1 MNKIALELEGV
12 NLEDVVSFNKHH
24 RFQTDYDWVNL
35 YVLQVRG
42 IDWRSGNGF
51 VERCFKRAKILR
63 KYKGLMKINWKGD
76 YEVNLDTKQLN
87 DLDLI
92 GSDVA
97 IKFNDRILERKLR
110 TVSLIGSKASVNNLF
125 AAFRYEVREGSNLN
139 VRGELKPEPRC
150 FVGLEVVF
158 SSVNNIEN
166 TFELSSKV
174 KTDAPLVLKIL
185 MYTSNNKVKLDLRKI
200 PNAQV
205 NIIFYNTSG
214 GSHIAKDNFV
224 EIIGMQNKSKLTV
237 DTNKETSNT
246 VIINGERWTE
256 MH

>member
-1 MNKIALELEGV
+1 MNKVSLELEGV
-12 NLEDVVSFNKHH
+12 NIEDVVSFNKHH
-24 RFQTDYDWVNL
+24 RFLTDYDWVNL

-42 IDWRSGNGF
+42 IDWRVGGGF
-51 VERCFKRAKILR
+51 VEQCFKKAKTLR

-125 AAFRYEVREGSNLN
+125 AAFRYEVREGSDLN
-139 VRGELKPEPRC
+139 VKGELKPEPGGY
-150 FVGLEVVF
+150 VGLEVVF
-158 SSVNNIEN
+158 SSVNDIGS

-174 KTDAPLVLKIL
+174 KINAPLVLKIT
-185 MYTSNNKVKLDLRKI
+185 MYSSNNKIKLDLRKI
-200 PNAQV
+200 PNARV
-205 NIIFYNTSG
+205 NLIFYNTSG
-214 GSHIAKDNFV
+214 RSHVAKDNFV
-224 EIIGMQNKSKLTV
+224 EIIGMQNKGKLTV
-237 DTNKETSNT
+237 DTNKEISNT
-246 VIINGERWTE
+246 VIINGEKWTE